1 MPKKPVSRNDA
12 DLRPSGP
19 DWTPNGEPD
28 DHETPDATDIS
39 RWPEATDNADSA
51 ESLRRV
57 LKLRAKVLAAKSRA
71 ESHKAALKETDVYKA
86 AKDAADN
93 HKGLE
98 AELNELL
105 AELDREYPLFERRS
119 P

>member
-1 MPKKPVSRNDA
+1 MPKKPLPKLDSVEAAIEYNRSN
-12 DLRPSGP
+12 S
-19 DWTPNGEPD
+19 EPD
-28 DHETPDATDIS
+28 DHETPDATDTT

-57 LKLRAKVLAAKSRA
+57 LRLRAKVLTAKNRA
-71 ESHKAALKETDVYKA
+71 ESAKKWLKETREYEA
-86 AKDAADN
+86 AKDTADN

-105 AELDREYPLFERRS
+105 AELGREYPLFERR
-119 P
+119 